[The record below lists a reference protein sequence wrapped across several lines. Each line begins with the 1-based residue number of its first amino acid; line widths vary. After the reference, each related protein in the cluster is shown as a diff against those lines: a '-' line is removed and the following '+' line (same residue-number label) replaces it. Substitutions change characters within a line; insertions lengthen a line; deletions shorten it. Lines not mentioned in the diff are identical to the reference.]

1 MSYYT
6 ERHGLRK
13 PITKTYNIDPER
25 YGIILKCCEKYYD
38 NIAWKFPRACEDGI
52 WDCCGLDKL
61 QLATEMRF
69 EIPNLFISQSGKIG
83 IPSVIYSIFEDE
95 PYVDEYDQYSLLDF
109 IEFMYANIRDV
120 NKEEYHSFHRHYH
133 LKTLNTTDNKNQFR
147 DDINNCFKKTNLLYF
162 LNSNG
167 EVERII
173 ENSVLSDEVI
183 DTVLSIDDKGI
194 NELLKE
200 AIDLHRSHN
209 PSASRNAVEK
219 LWDAFERLK
228 TYYVQFDKKDSS
240 NKIIADMAGDSED
253 YKELFKDEFMK
264 LTKIGNNYRIRHHET
279 DKIEINDDRYY
290 DYFFNRCLSL
300 IALAVQYIK

>member
-1 MSYYT
+1 M
-6 ERHGLRK
+6 
-13 PITKTYNIDPER
+13 
-25 YGIILKCCEKYYD
+25 
-38 NIAWKFPRACEDGI
+38 
-52 WDCCGLDKL
+52 
-61 QLATEMRF
+61 
-69 EIPNLFISQSGKIG
+69 
-83 IPSVIYSIFEDE
+83 
-95 PYVDEYDQYSLLDF
+95 
-109 IEFMYANIRDV
+109 
-120 NKEEYHSFHRHYH
+120 
-133 LKTLNTTDNKNQFR
+133 
-147 DDINNCFKKTNLLYF
+147 
-162 LNSNG
+162 
-167 EVERII
+167 
-173 ENSVLSDEVI
+173 LSDEVI